1 MGKELRLR
9 LLHTAKAIVDL
20 GIDRPELFALLPL
33 IEDDIGPDRISEM
46 TTRIIARHLEQYTQ
60 RVLLQTQVLLH
71 DVMIKT
77 ESYRLPINPL
87 EGRDRISVPV
97 VLAPQD
103 VLRDLPTASDWDD
116 VSRVAA
122 QNAAYRERV
131 NEAIGEIWAVRSRRQ
146 KAEIRR
152 AVLTSKEAALKLLST
167 ILEGPKTPY
176 NIAEDEKGLV
186 NWLEIGRKAAH
197 DSPLHLIVPATKDK
211 AALRSAVDAIVE
223 HFISLVEHNDLWK
236 ALWHKGKRLPEHHAQ
251 LLFFAIADAYC
262 PSQQCGHYA

>member
-1 MGKELRLR
+1 
-9 LLHTAKAIVDL
+9 
-20 GIDRPELFALLPL
+20 
-33 IEDDIGPDRISEM
+33 
-46 TTRIIARHLEQYTQ
+46 
-60 RVLLQTQVLLH
+60 
-71 DVMIKT
+71 MIKT

-197 DSPLHLIVPATKDK
+197 DSPLHLIVPATTK

-262 PSQQCGHYA
+262 PTNNVDITPEAGAGGGPVDFKFSSGYNGRVLVEVKMSDNPQLLHGYATQLETYKTGQRDYQGCVSLWPMSVPVPNNWRR